1 MRAPGVE
8 AVMSHGRLHSSRLL
22 LTAEAAEQA
31 AGSPPQPLPPSPH
44 PASQAKANERTQE
57 EEPYRR
63 ELQVTSGGD
72 QFGTLYGVGKETG
85 VGVGRM
91 GSDAERVG
99 GGGGRRSRQEPRAI
113 LA

>member
-1 MRAPGVE
+1 M
-8 AVMSHGRLHSSRLL
+8 
-22 LTAEAAEQA
+22 
-31 AGSPPQPLPPSPH
+31 
-44 PASQAKANERTQE
+44 
-57 EEPYRR
+57 
-63 ELQVTSGGD
+63 TSGGD
-72 QFGTLYGVGKETG
+72 QFGTLYGAGKETG